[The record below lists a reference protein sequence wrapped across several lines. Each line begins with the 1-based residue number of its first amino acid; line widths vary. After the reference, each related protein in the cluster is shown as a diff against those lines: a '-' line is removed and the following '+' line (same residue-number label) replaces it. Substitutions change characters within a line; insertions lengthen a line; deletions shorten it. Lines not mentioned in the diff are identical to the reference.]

1 MLVCSVRTIR
11 GGEIAAYSVVDPAAG
26 SGSASGES
34 RGTLG
39 GSAEVR
45 KDKEEIPVKRQKEGK
60 RKVIE
65 DKDSENNIMEI
76 NEKNNE
82 IK

>member
-65 DKDSENNIMEI
+65 DKEI
-76 NEKNNE
+76 
-82 IK
+82 IG